1 MKNPDQE
8 PQENEEIQNIEQ
20 FQIDR
25 SGAKSAEG
33 YAETE
38 EDDTFSATAAP
49 DPLDEDEDLEN
60 GDESYTEEPDELDEE
75 SESDDEGYTEEEIP
89 FADGEG
95 TQLDEAI
102 DEQDESEEDEEI

>member
-1 MKNPDQE
+1 MKTPDQE

-25 SGAKSAEG
+25 SSAKSAEG
-33 YAETE
+33 YADE
-38 EDDTFSATAAP
+38 EDHTFSA
-49 DPLDEDEDLEN
+49 
-60 GDESYTEEPDELDEE
+60 EEPDELEEDDDELE
-75 SESDDEGYTEEEIP
+75 NDHEGYTEEEIP

-102 DEQDESEEDEEI
+102 DEPDETEEDEEI

>member
-1 MKNPDQE
+1 MKTPDQE

-25 SGAKSAEG
+25 SSAKSAEG
-33 YAETE
+33 YADE
-38 EDDTFSATAAP
+38 EDDTFSA
-49 DPLDEDEDLEN
+49 
-60 GDESYTEEPDELDEE
+60 EEPDELEEDDDDELE
-75 SESDDEGYTEEEIP
+75 NDDEGYTEEEIP

-102 DEQDESEEDEEI
+102 DEQDETEEDEEI

>member
-25 SGAKSAEG
+25 SSAKSAEG
-33 YAETE
+33 HADEN
-38 EDDTFSATAAP
+38 EDDTFSLA
-49 DPLDEDEDLEN
+49 
-60 GDESYTEEPDELDEE
+60 EEPDELDEDDE
-75 SESDDEGYTEEEIP
+75 LESDDESYTEDEIP

-102 DEQDESEEDEEI
+102 DEQEESEDDDNI